1 VQRIPVRITLDP
13 QELKQHPLRVGLSMT
28 VSVDIHDTSGPVVS
42 SQVRNL
48 PQPTQDSAGDDP
60 ELQARIDRIV
70 ALNAGDAGHAEHT
83 SVARAAGASV
93 R

>member
-1 VQRIPVRITLDP
+1 
-13 QELKQHPLRVGLSMT
+13 MT
-28 VSVDIHDTSGPVVS
+28 VKVDLHDTSGPVVS

-60 ELQARIDRIV
+60 QLQARIDQIV
-70 ALNAGDAGHAEHT
+70 ALNAGHAGGRP
-83 SVARAAGASV
+83 SIARAAAAPV